1 MSGDCFAALRP
12 YLGRG
17 IYPDGEL
24 LNRLPLTAS
33 PRTRPQVEGQQ
44 FLSPLSLCQRRVP
57 GFPSF
62 AQQPPAPAT
71 DPTLATH
78 NLTKLKE
85 RTPLRIQPEFPDYR
99 YQDPKR
105 QAELRVYQKIASS
118 QIPGQALYEVNTT
131 RHTPQVDIV
140 VWVEGVACF
149 AISVKGGTYSV
160 DNGTIF
166 LHTPEGPILAKNT
179 LQQALDG
186 ALSVRN
192 ALNSHLK
199 RAFFVIAVLLLPD
212 MEPDREIER
221 WANTS
226 RTNVMF
232 GTHNLVERHQ
242 ALDDVQAVRFPPS
255 AEQIDEEVAFIKAG
269 PRPADNQVP
278 VPGDGAWPSPPSR
291 W

>member
-1 MSGDCFAALRP
+1 MTALQPSDLTWGAA
-12 YLGRG
+12 
-17 IYPDGEL
+17 YPDGEL
-24 LNRLPLTAS
+24 LNRLPLTAN

-105 QAELRVYQKIASS
+105 QAELRVYQEIASS

-166 LHTPEGPILAKNT
+166 LHTPEGTDPGKEYPAT
-179 LQQALDG
+179 GPGRGPERTQRPQQPPQTC
-186 ALSVRN
+186 
-192 ALNSHLK
+192 
-199 RAFFVIAVLLLPD
+199 LLCN
-212 MEPDREIER
+212 R
-221 WANTS
+221 
-226 RTNVMF
+226 
-232 GTHNLVERHQ
+232 
-242 ALDDVQAVRFPPS
+242 
-255 AEQIDEEVAFIKAG
+255 
-269 PRPADNQVP
+269 RPA
-278 VPGDGAWPSPPSR
+278 PPRHGTGS
-291 W
+291 